1 MAARGVAWLRKGD
14 SGRALQDFDQA
25 LSLRPGNVVAL
36 YGRGIARRRTGNQKG
51 GDADIAAAKAIRPD
65 IADEFT
71 RMGLS
76 AS

>member
-1 MAARGVAWLRKGD
+1 MAWLRKGD

-25 LSLRPGNVVAL
+25 LGVRPGNVIAL

-51 GDADIAAAKAIRPD
+51 GDADIAAAKAIQAD
-65 IADEFT
+65 IAEEFA